1 VEFFRNITLNL
12 NATGRAAVLIVLIMS
27 IAVLGI
33 FGSSTLGAA
42 ALGLLAGSGSL
53 IIKALGSRV

>member
-1 VEFFRNITLNL
+1 
-12 NATGRAAVLIVLIMS
+12 MS